1 VEELRQVSTSEGG
14 ISRRCRT
21 GAMGLRS
28 QGRPDSGKVG
38 GLTPEA
44 VQWESSVGQAPHGIE
59 TTSEALR

>member
-1 VEELRQVSTSEGG
+1 
-14 ISRRCRT
+14 
-21 GAMGLRS
+21 MGLRS